1 MHTVEEWTFYSSNGY
16 FRKGL
21 CDMQSQ
27 SEDSQE
33 VERIVTKAIQWS
45 KDYLLR
51 IEKAGTTVS

>member
-1 MHTVEEWTFYSSNGY
+1 
-16 FRKGL
+16 
-21 CDMQSQ
+21 MQSQ